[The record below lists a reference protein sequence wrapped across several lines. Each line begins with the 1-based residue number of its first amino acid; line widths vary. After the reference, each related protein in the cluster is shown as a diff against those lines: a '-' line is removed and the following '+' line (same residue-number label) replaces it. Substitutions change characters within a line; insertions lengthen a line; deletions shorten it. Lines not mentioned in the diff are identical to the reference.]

1 MYFIDELKNTDD
13 IKDNTENLNAYNRR
27 VFVASNALDQ
37 LLEVMS
43 VGEAL
48 EML

>member
-13 IKDNTENLNAYNRR
+13 IKDNTENLNTYNRR
-27 VFVASNALDQ
+27 VVVASDALDQ

-48 EML
+48 ETL

>member
-27 VFVASNALDQ
+27 VVVPSDALER

-48 EML
+48 ETL